1 MLVSLSVCVPLSWLR
16 RFGIIELRRLM
27 MIHHQRVCA
36 QLIFYLE

>member
-16 RFGIIELRRLM
+16 IIELRRLM